1 MGETPPEEGGVFA
14 TVTRVLHTLRNVAEV
29 RLELFLCELKE
40 ERIRRCEMLLL
51 AAIAVICALMTL
63 ILVTFTVVVI
73 FWDTHRVLVLS
84 LVTLVYAVTT
94 AVACLKLRSRLQR
107 WRPFSATLEEIKKDC
122 ACFKKPN

>member
-14 TVTRVLHTLRNVAEV
+14 TVTRVLHTLRSVAEV

-51 AAIAVICALMTL
+51 AAIALICALMTL
-63 ILVTFTVVVI
+63 IMVTFTVVVI

-84 LVTLVYAVTT
+84 LVTLVYAVAT

-107 WRPFSATLEEIKKDC
+107 WRPFSATLEEFKKDC